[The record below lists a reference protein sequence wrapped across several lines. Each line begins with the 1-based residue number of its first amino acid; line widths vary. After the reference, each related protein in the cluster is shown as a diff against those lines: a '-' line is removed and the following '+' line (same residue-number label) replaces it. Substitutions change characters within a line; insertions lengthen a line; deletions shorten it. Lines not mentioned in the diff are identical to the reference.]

1 MKHYVVIPAHNEEE
15 HLKEV
20 LEAIDKQSLRPDVVM
35 VVNDNST
42 DRTGLL
48 LDRYQRQYSWCR
60 YISTESTAV
69 HLPGS
74 KVINAFNAG
83 LEQLDSDFD
92 FITKLDADV
101 ILPKNYFERII
112 EAFQNNADLGITGGY
127 IYEKNQDGEW
137 ELHHPM
143 AEDHVRGAIKS
154 YRGSC
159 FRAIGGLKN
168 DIGWDTVDE
177 LLARYNGFQIQPVKE
192 LEVKHLRPLG
202 AKYSK
207 KARRLQGRAMYIMR
221 YGFIIT
227 LIASLK
233 MAWKLRN
240 PMAFIHNI
248 QGFLHAL
255 NKKAPFLVNKEE
267 GKFIRALR
275 WDGIRKKLF

>member
-15 HLKEV
+15 HLHEV
-20 LEAIDKQSLRPDVVM
+20 LEAIDQQSHRPDVVM

-48 LDRYQRQYSWCR
+48 LDRYQRTYPWCR

-101 ILPKNYFERII
+101 ILPKNYFERIVT
-112 EAFQNNADLGITGGY
+112 AFQNNPDLGITGGY
-127 IYEKNQDGEW
+127 IYEQNKEGEW
-137 ELHHPM
+137 VLHHPM

-177 LLARYNGFQIQPVKE
+177 LLARYNGFEIQPVKG
-192 LEVKHLRPLG
+192 LKVKHLRPLG

-221 YGFIIT
+221 YGFIIA

-233 MAWKLRN
+233 MAWKHKN
-240 PMAFIHNI
+240 PMVFVHNV
-248 QGFLHAL
+248 QGYMHAL
-255 NKKAPFLVNKEE
+255 NKKAPFLVTKEE